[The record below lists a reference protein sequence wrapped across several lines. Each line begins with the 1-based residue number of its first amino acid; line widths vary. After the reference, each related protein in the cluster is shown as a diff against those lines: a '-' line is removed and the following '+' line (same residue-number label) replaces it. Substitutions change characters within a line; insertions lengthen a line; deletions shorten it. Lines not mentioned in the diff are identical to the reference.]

1 MDKVRCTRLTNIED
15 TPKIERIA
23 RDGPPEN
30 GKSLLKIASTWRE
43 CADNAENKIKDTSSS
58 VDGD

>member
-30 GKSLLKIASTWRE
+30 GK
-43 CADNAENKIKDTSSS
+43 
-58 VDGD
+58 VY